1 MPNFM
6 EQRCRVRRGDVE
18 AEWELEVRWSH
29 RRGRDRGATRV
40 GPAAPPRHQVE
51 GEGEVEGQIEG
62 NMEVEPATER
72 GGRGRA
78 EADGE
83 RGGELRSG
91 RLRGFFLQKDWTAGS
106 IS

>member
-1 MPNFM
+1 M
-6 EQRCRVRRGDVE
+6 
-18 AEWELEVRWSH
+18 
-29 RRGRDRGATRV
+29 
-40 GPAAPPRHQVE
+40 E

-62 NMEVEPATER
+62 NMEVEPATEK

-78 EADGE
+78 EADEE
-83 RGGELRSG
+83 RGGELWSG

>member
-1 MPNFM
+1 M
-6 EQRCRVRRGDVE
+6 E

-29 RRGRDRGATRV
+29 RRGWDRGATRV

-51 GEGEVEGQIEG
+51 GEGEVEGQTEG

-83 RGGELRSG
+83 RGGELRS

>member
-1 MPNFM
+1 
-6 EQRCRVRRGDVE
+6 
-18 AEWELEVRWSH
+18 
-29 RRGRDRGATRV
+29 
-40 GPAAPPRHQVE
+40 
-51 GEGEVEGQIEG
+51 VEGQTEG

-83 RGGELRSG
+83 RGGELRS
-91 RLRGFFLQKDWTAGS
+91 RLRVFFLQKDWTAGS

>member
-1 MPNFM
+1 M
-6 EQRCRVRRGDVE
+6 E

-78 EADGE
+78 EADEE